1 VIERS
6 NNGEYSSLSLG
17 LKSNAIMNKFTR
29 KENLAFPEA
38 INTNAGLRTSDI
50 NVNVGQMAVNAIHM
64 GQNNNPAY
72 QITNINSN
80 VGNIPYPYP
89 PINNYDHSPT
99 NLLRDVGR
107 QQLDMGN
114 FQPHSQM

>member
-38 INTNAGLRTSDI
+38 INT
-50 NVNVGQMAVNAIHM
+50 
-64 GQNNNPAY
+64 
-72 QITNINSN
+72 
-80 VGNIPYPYP
+80 
-89 PINNYDHSPT
+89 INNYDHSPT